1 MTHPPLWRRVLGA
14 LTVPVVVA
22 VVLACD
28 AVPVL
33 AREWWRQR

>member
-1 MTHPPLWRRVLGA
+1 MTRPSPWRRVLGA
-14 LTVPVVVA
+14 VLVPVVVA

-33 AREWWRQR
+33 SREWWRR